1 MKALCIKSPSFIF
14 KEGRLYE
21 CKKVTLNSYDY
32 PNIQPTLERIMPLE
46 KIVYFHVKT
55 HYDSMMPYWLD
66 IANTRKELC
75 SKTGLAIIDIDESL
89 LTVSFT
95 KREFNSY
102 FRNFI

>member
-21 CKKVTLNSYDY
+21 CKKVTLDY
-32 PNIQPTLERIMPLE
+32 QE
-46 KIVYFHVKT
+46 KIVCFHAKT
-55 HYDSMMPYWLD
+55 HYDSMPYWLD